1 MGPGEGRAG
10 AGDAEMP
17 GRGSRAGPHWPPLV
31 HYPLPKWYFLERP
44 DGAWLAG
51 SESYLLCLFL
61 LFSDFF
67 CCWFFFFCSDRSTVC
82 NICLLCDAIW
92 VFISCFTCNGVLFCN
107 LAAFVLNW
115 GREGGGVGGRK
126 S

>member
-67 CCWFFFFCSDRSTVC
+67 LLFFFFFAVTEAQFAIFVC
-82 NICLLCDAIW
+82 FVMPFGFSSHALLAM
-92 VFISCFTCNGVLFCN
+92 VYY
-107 LAAFVLNW
+107 FVI
-115 GREGGGVGGRK
+115 
-126 S
+126 